1 MLKVTIN
8 YSELNES
15 FTIGYFLKALG
26 MERTENCLWTEIYR
40 GQNPDSKYVYA
51 VINYEP
57 KKPATPIWEW
67 QGKLLEFMGISIIN
81 NPTAKDLKERYAVAL
96 VSENAITHIE
106 KNGLSKAFDIWH
118 KVKKYD
124 SHSSIAVLKSNG
136 KNIKESDK
144 VTLYTVDYNIY
155 TVDCSGFGFGT
166 VGRRFFTDLH
176 DAKEFSKMPLRE
188 SPVKRTYTYI
198 NAKKII
204 EEQDQLD
211 DWAQRGYY
219 LPDYE

>member
-1 MLKVTIN
+1 MMKVTIN
-8 YSELNES
+8 YSDINES
-15 FTIGYFLKALG
+15 FRIGYFLKALG
-26 MERTENCLWTEIYR
+26 MERTENCFWTEIYM
-40 GQNPDSKYVYA
+40 GQNPNAKYVYA

-57 KKPATPIWEW
+57 KKPATNIAEW
-67 QGKLLEFMGISIIN
+67 QGKIMELMGISVIN
-81 NPTAKDLKERYAVAL
+81 NPTAKDFKERYAVAL
-96 VSENAITHIE
+96 LSENVIIHIE
-106 KNGLSKAFDIWH
+106 KELSKAFDLWH
-118 KVKKYD
+118 KVKKHD
-124 SHSSIAVLKSNG
+124 SHVSIAVLNKNE

-144 VTLYTVDYNIY
+144 VTLYTVDYNVY
-155 TVDCSGFGFGT
+155 TVDCTGFGFGT
-166 VGRRFFTDLH
+166 VGRRFFTDLN

-188 SPVKRTYTYI
+188 NPVKRTYTYT